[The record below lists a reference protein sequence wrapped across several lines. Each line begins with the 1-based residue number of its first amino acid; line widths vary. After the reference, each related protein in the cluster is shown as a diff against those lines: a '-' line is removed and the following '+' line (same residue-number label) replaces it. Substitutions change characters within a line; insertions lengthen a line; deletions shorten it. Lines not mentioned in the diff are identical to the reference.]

1 MKFIVFGLGTY
12 GASLSQRLVSLGHEV
27 IGVDLKM
34 ELVEKWRESITHTVA
49 LDAGSPEAVNSLPLR
64 DIDAAVNAIGE
75 NEGSNIM
82 LTALLKQLSVRRII
96 CRVITPLQKTVLEAM
111 GIIEFVYPEA
121 DSAERMAYQ
130 LDLKGV
136 MDSYKINEKYQVVEV
151 MVPERYIDQ
160 RISEIDFEGK
170 YKIQPITIIR
180 SVEEKNILGS
190 SLKVKQ
196 VVGLLRPEML
206 LRRDDRL
213 LLFGE
218 TEKLEDFIEG

>member
-27 IGVDLKM
+27 IGVDLKL

-49 LDAGSPEAVNSLPLR
+49 MDAGSPEAVNSLPLR

-82 LTALLKQLSVRRII
+82 LTALLKQLAVKRII

-151 MVPERYIDQ
+151 MVPDRYIDQ

-213 LLFGE
+213 LMFGE
-218 TEKLEDFIEG
+218 TEKLEDFIED